1 MIKKKKL
8 IKHPAEIVCHACSS
22 MNFWTGLHKAELQVQ
37 ITEGVKILLSTA
49 CRILA
54 SQQPATPP
62 PRLLPVVEE
71 EEQEDED

>member
-1 MIKKKKL
+1 
-8 IKHPAEIVCHACSS
+8 